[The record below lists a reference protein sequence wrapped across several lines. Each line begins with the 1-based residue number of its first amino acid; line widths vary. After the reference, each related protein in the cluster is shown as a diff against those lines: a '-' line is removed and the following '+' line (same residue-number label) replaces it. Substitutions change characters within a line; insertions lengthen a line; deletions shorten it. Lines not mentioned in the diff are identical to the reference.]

1 MAGLK
6 DISKDQEKKKAQ
18 PKHDTSSCQAIME
31 AICNLQQ
38 VILG

>member
-1 MAGLK
+1 MGGLTG
-6 DISKDQEKKKAQ
+6 ISEDQEEKRHNQ
-18 PKHDTSSCQAIME
+18 NTSSCQAIME